1 MLKLILLAK
10 SRSTEA
16 AERTVAVV
24 PALLAALLGLAI
36 LWGVGLAG
44 PSLLH
49 NAAHD
54 TRHAQVFPC
63 H

>member
-1 MLKLILLAK
+1 MLKSILLAK
-10 SRSTEA
+10 YRSAEA
-16 AERTVAVV
+16 GERTAAVV
-24 PALLAALLGLAI
+24 PALLAVILGVAI

-44 PSLLH
+44 PNLLH

>member
-1 MLKLILLAK
+1 MLKSLLLAK
-10 SRSTEA
+10 NRNAEA
-16 AERTVAVV
+16 AERAAAVV
-24 PALLAALLGLAI
+24 PALLAVILGVAI

>member
-1 MLKLILLAK
+1 MLKSILLAK
-10 SRSTEA
+10 SRTAEA
-16 AERTVAVV
+16 AERTAAVV
-24 PALLAALLGLAI
+24 PALLAVILGVAI